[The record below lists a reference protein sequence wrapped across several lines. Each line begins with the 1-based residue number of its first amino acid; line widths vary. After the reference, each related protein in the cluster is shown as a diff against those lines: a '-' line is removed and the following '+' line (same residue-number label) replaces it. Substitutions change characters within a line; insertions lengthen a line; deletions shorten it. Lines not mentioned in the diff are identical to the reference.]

1 MTSRIGQATRG
12 IWESDEELTALELA
26 FESKVLRTICESE
39 SRASLELGAAVAES
53 LKHRLADL
61 RAARTAI
68 DLLAGHPRTIG
79 GREGECMVVDLRDDN
94 RLVFA
99 ANHPTSPMTQAN
111 NLDWTKVTRIKIL
124 RIESD
129 HG

>member
-1 MTSRIGQATRG
+1 MTHLICSC
-12 IWESDEELTALELA
+12 DEELTALELA
-26 FESKVLRTICESE
+26 FESKMLRTICESE
-39 SRASLELGAAVAES
+39 SRACLELGAAVAES

-61 RAARTAI
+61 RAARTAT
-68 DLLAGHPRTIG
+68 DLLAGRPRTVRG
-79 GREGECMVVDLRDDN
+79 TGRECMVVDLRDGN

-99 ANHPTSPMTQAN
+99 ASHPTNPMTQTN
-111 NLDWTKVTRIKIL
+111 NVDWTKVMRIKIL